1 MSKMFDIGF
10 SALIELF
17 NMYKTGKKVEEMVN
31 GVLSA
36 GDASGAGEYEKN
48 AGQETAGREVR
59 TPFEFPAARKKR
71 KRQTSGEKTER
82 ESLFE
87 DLAKGKYVEQG
98 YYAKISEKVAQT
110 AKRNSMA
117 AADSDILDRLNSEE
131 LPKSYGSIDGKL
143 AIIRALTAEA
153 DFLQH
158 PPQRPDTSKRNYITD
173 AGQIASEYA
182 RYFSGR
188 LKLTTRGSKRTLDIV
203 LDEIVSQVGSLQ
215 KDVDH
220 AISHSS
226 RIIGGLAAYQEEV
239 IETRIREAA
248 QQWGREF
255 SNGANAQALLER
267 AGKCKQGSSPD
278 EYSQLSTAERNLERT
293 MQHAHASMMNA
304 EACAVQNR
312 ATMQTAHSL
321 EGNLRT
327 GLLELE
333 RFSTL
338 LAQEVQDTHYTA
350 QGSRLLKHGY
360 RNAKAIGTAAATLR
374 TVVGIRLQE
383 ITASINSFRENLN
396 VAQMSVSDQEQQG
409 YIQEPPK
416 AAAGVGYAR
425 TREEAIKL
433 FAEMGVK
440 PAKAMYAFGTDAKQ
454 RTP

>member
-1 MSKMFDIGF
+1 MFDIAF
-10 SALIELF
+10 SALIEFF
-17 NMYKTGKKVEEMVN
+17 NMCRTGKKVKEMVN
-31 GVLSA
+31 DILSA
-36 GDASGAGEYEKN
+36 GGYEEN
-48 AGQETAGREVR
+48 AGRETASQKV
-59 TPFEFPAARKKR
+59 PLSPEFPAAREKR
-71 KRQTSGEKTER
+71 KRQTADEKTER
-82 ESLFE
+82 ESLLE
-87 DLAKGKYVEQG
+87 DLTKGEYVKPG
-98 YYAKISEKVAQT
+98 YYAKISEKVAKT
-110 AKRNSMA
+110 TKRNSTA
-117 AADSDILDRLNSEE
+117 TADSDILERLNSEE
-131 LPKSYGSIDGKL
+131 LPKSYGLIDGRL
-143 AIIRALTAEA
+143 AILRALTAEA

-158 PPQRPDTSKRNYITD
+158 PPERPDTSKRNYVTG

-182 RYFSGR
+182 RYFSGC
-188 LKLTTRGSKRTLDIV
+188 LKLMTRGSKRTLDII

-215 KDVDH
+215 KDVDQ

-226 RIIGGLAAYQEEV
+226 RIIDGLAAYQEEV

-255 SNGANAQALLER
+255 SNGANAQALLEKAR
-267 AGKCKQGSSPD
+267 KCKQGSSPD
-278 EYSQLSTAERNLERT
+278 EYSKLSTAERNLERT
-293 MQHAHASMMNA
+293 MQHAYASMMNA
-304 EACAVQNR
+304 EACAVQNK

-360 RNAKAIGTAAATLR
+360 KNAKAIGTAAATLR

-383 ITASINSFRENLN
+383 ITMSINSFRENLN
-396 VAQMSVSDQEQQG
+396 DAQMSVSDQEQQG

-416 AAAGVGYAR
+416 TTDGVGYAR
-425 TREEAIKL
+425 TKEEAIKL

-440 PAKAMYAFGTDAKQ
+440 AAKAMYAFGTDAKP